1 VVLSMLSVL
10 ALPVDAQE
18 DCLPVGD
25 TSAANVEVC
34 GVTLDGGSVAFD
46 VRADESDKV
55 YVAVSDMS
63 KKRDHGATTEIQL
76 QEGVN
81 EFSLDAPARSNIVW
95 SAANLDGYARG
106 VVNSESVDY
115 GSPSW
120 LELVLSLVAGVLGVL
135 SNVLVA
141 VLIVLRGRSAYL
153 RRLW

>member
-1 VVLSMLSVL
+1 MLSVL
-10 ALPVDAQE
+10 ALPADAQE

-34 GVTLDGGSVAFD
+34 GATLDGGSVDFD
-46 VRADESDKV
+46 VRADEPDKV

-63 KKRDHGATTEIQL
+63 KKRDHGSTTEIQL

-81 EFSLDAPARSNIVW
+81 EFSLDAPARSNIAW